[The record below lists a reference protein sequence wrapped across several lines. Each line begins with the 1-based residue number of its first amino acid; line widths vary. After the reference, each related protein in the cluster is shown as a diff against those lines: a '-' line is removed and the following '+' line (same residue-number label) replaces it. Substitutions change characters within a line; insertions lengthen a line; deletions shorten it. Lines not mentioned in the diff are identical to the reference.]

1 MESFN
6 AVGASRTRDAGTA
19 VDSSGAL
26 PDGTPLH
33 GVAELREALLKHPE
47 AFVRTLSE
55 KMLIYALG
63 RGLQAYDQPVIR
75 GIARDAAVQDYRF
88 SSLVV
93 GIVKSAPFQMRTKS

>member
-1 MESFN
+1 M
-6 AVGASRTRDAGTA
+6 
-19 VDSSGAL
+19 DSSGAL
-26 PDGTPLH
+26 PNGTALH

-75 GIARDAAVQDYRF
+75 AVARDAAAQDYRF
-88 SSLVV
+88 SALVL
-93 GIVKSAPFQMRTKS
+93 GIVRSAPFQMRTKT